1 MDPLRLIQRRAV
13 RAGDRS
19 NPSVTNCPRQ
29 FIKASFQAIQTL
41 VCPPEW
47 ELSHEKPASQSYP
60 RWPRSCN
67 PQGLMNPHKV
77 VIRTPS
83 VLIFGN
89 KSPCHGVRV
98 YERSRVGKRG
108 IAVRY
113 GNCYLGCEM
122 DTARSVGMALDR
134 AIPAV
139 NNEEAAL
146 VKELQAG
153 SEEAF
158 AYLLAVYQNPVFNL
172 IGHIV
177 ENPADVAD
185 VLQDVFVKVFKG
197 IRQFHGES
205 SLKTWMYKIAVH
217 EASNHR
223 RSWLRRHFREP
234 VSMDDETASAVRVAE
249 CQAGPPNPY
258 QLLAGTE
265 RQEIVSRALASLAQ
279 PYRTVVV
286 LREVEGLSYEEIA
299 HVTGVAEGT
308 VKSRL
313 LRGRELLR
321 RKLECSLGENHV

>member
-1 MDPLRLIQRRAV
+1 
-13 RAGDRS
+13 
-19 NPSVTNCPRQ
+19 
-29 FIKASFQAIQTL
+29 
-41 VCPPEW
+41 
-47 ELSHEKPASQSYP
+47 
-60 RWPRSCN
+60 
-67 PQGLMNPHKV
+67 
-77 VIRTPS
+77 
-83 VLIFGN
+83 
-89 KSPCHGVRV
+89 
-98 YERSRVGKRG
+98 
-108 IAVRY
+108 
-113 GNCYLGCEM
+113 M
-122 DTARSVGMALDR
+122 DTARSVGIALER
-134 AIPAV
+134 AIPAI
-139 NNEEAAL
+139 NSEEAAL

-177 ENPADVAD
+177 ENPADAAD
-185 VLQDVFVKVFKG
+185 VLQDVFLKIFKG

-234 VSMDDETASAVRVAE
+234 ISMDDETASAARVAE

-258 QLLAGTE
+258 QLLEGAE

-299 HVTGVAEGT
+299 QVTGVAEGT

-321 RKLECSLGENHV
+321 RKLEFSLGENHV